1 MNKKSLLSVLIFL
14 LALFAFVLFWQFVL
28 PKSDAQLMKKDFL
41 TKKVQKFSYVA
52 VGDSLTEGVGDINNQ
67 GGFVNLVKQD
77 LARTYSYQVRADNY
91 GVSGNTSQQ
100 ILQRM
105 VEHKDLQTSL
115 KQADLL
121 SLTVGGNDLM
131 RVVRKNL
138 ANLTVDDFVQA
149 QATYQANLANIIEQ
163 ARKDNPNLPIYIL
176 GLYNPFYLSFSDLPQ
191 MQEVLDG
198 WNQSTQDLIS
208 QYERVYFVPVD
219 ELLSKGLDR
228 ENQAGTVN
236 DLLFAEDNFHPNTT
250 GYQLMAQALMEKI
263 NETKAE
269 WINKK

>member
-1 MNKKSLLSVLIFL
+1 M
-14 LALFAFVLFWQFVL
+14 L
-28 PKSDAQLMKKDFL
+28 PKSDTQLMKKDFL
-41 TKKVQKFSYVA
+41 TKKVAKFSYVA
-52 VGDSLTEGVGDINNQ
+52 VGDSLTEGVGDLTKQ
-67 GGFVNLVKQD
+67 GGFVSLVKQD
-77 LARTYSYQVRADNY
+77 LTRNYNYQVKALNY

-105 VEHKDLQTSL
+105 VENKDLQTSL

-138 ANLTVDDFVQA
+138 ANLAVGDFVQP
-149 QATYQANLANIIEQ
+149 QAAYQANLAKIIEQ
-163 ARKDNPNLPIYIL
+163 ARKDNADLPIYIV
-176 GLYNPFYLSFSDLPQ
+176 GIYNPFYLSFPDLPQ
-191 MQEVLDG
+191 MQEVLDN
-198 WNQSTQDLIS
+198 WNQASQDVIS
-208 QYERVYFVPVD
+208 QYEQVYFVPVD
-219 ELLSKGLDR
+219 ELLSKGLGGD
-228 ENQAGTVN
+228 NQTGTVN

-269 WINKK
+269 WIKRK